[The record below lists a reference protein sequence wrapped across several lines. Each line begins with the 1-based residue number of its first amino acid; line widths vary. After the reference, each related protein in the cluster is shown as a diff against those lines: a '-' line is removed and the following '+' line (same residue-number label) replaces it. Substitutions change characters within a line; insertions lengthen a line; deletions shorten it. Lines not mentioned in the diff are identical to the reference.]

1 MSTFP
6 HPWRTLSQLD
16 DVVVCWR
23 PSLPGS
29 KQAATDGRNIIW
41 MVKSLLQVERRCA
54 LQHELVHI
62 ELGHTCRQDAHTE
75 AVVRRI
81 TAQRLIPAQM
91 LFAAWRA
98 ALSVEEWAESLWVT
112 PAVLADRIDN
122 LSPDEQHTAEQLK
135 ASAMERGAD

>member
-23 PSLPGS
+23 PNLPGT
-29 KQAATDGRNIIW
+29 KHAATDGRNIIW
-41 MVKSLLQVERRCA
+41 MVKNLLQVERRCA
-54 LQHELVHI
+54 LQHELIHI
-62 ELGHTCRQDAHTE
+62 ELGHTCKQDSRIEAQVRQ
-75 AVVRRI
+75 I
-81 TAQRLIPAQM
+81 TAERLIPARL
-91 LFAAWRA
+91 LFRAWKA

-112 PAVLADRIDN
+112 PAVLHDRLDN

-135 ASAMERGAD
+135 ASARERGVD